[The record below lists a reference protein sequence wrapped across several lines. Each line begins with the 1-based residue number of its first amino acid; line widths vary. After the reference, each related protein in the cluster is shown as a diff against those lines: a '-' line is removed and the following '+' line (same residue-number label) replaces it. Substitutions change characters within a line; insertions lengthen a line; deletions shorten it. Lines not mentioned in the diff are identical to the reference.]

1 MKRRKYGILAAAL
14 LVDHMA
20 VMTPS
25 PRHAVAE
32 DDFRADLF
40 EYDLSQYGALATTG
54 RDVRRGGETSLD
66 EVHRPAS
73 RVESNMFAEGIQR
86 AIGIGH
92 IKEDEAVACS
102 TGSYPCRVGARLLS
116 KLVDG
121 KVKPQRPPPQDEVT
135 PDAACSDFVTEGYA
149 RSSWT
154 LDECRGVWEKF
165 ALSVPPNMRR
175 RFEYVDLWKDT
186 GRELR
191 QLGSPCLVAT
201 TPIELGV
208 GSQAIRH
215 LFGWIYAEQM
225 GCDWATPMWG
235 TGQDLGNGSVLYCHT
250 VSNDEQLKT
259 EEDHCSVAN
268 WNSYFQF
275 DVPSVVMPQNV
286 TLKNVQ
292 VCTRRR

>member
-14 LVDHMA
+14 L
-20 VMTPS
+20 
-25 PRHAVAE
+25 
-32 DDFRADLF
+32 F
-40 EYDLSQYGALATTG
+40 EYDLSRYGALATTG
-54 RDVRRGGETSLD
+54 RDVLLGRETSLD
-66 EVHRPAS
+66 EVYRPAS
-73 RVESNMFAEGIQR
+73 RAENIMFAEGSQQ

-92 IKEDEAVACS
+92 IREDEGVACI

-116 KLVDG
+116 KLVD
-121 KVKPQRPPPQDEVT
+121 VNVEPQRPPPQDEVT

-149 RSSWT
+149 GSSWT
-154 LDECRGVWEKF
+154 LDECRGVWKIF

-186 GRELR
+186 ARELR
-191 QLGSPCLVAT
+191 QSGLPCLVVT

-215 LFGWIYAEQM
+215 LFSWIYAEQM
-225 GCDWATPMWG
+225 GCDWVTPMWG
-235 TGQDLGNGSVLYCHT
+235 TGRDLGNGSVVYCHT

-292 VCTRRR
+292 VCTRRRS